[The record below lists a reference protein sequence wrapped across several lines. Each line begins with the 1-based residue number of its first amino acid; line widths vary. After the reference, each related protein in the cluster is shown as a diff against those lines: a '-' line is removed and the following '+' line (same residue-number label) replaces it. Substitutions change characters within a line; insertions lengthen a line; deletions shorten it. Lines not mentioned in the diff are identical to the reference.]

1 MDPLL
6 PPSPAGP
13 PPFRFQPSAGRALRG
28 PAFSLPFKVLA
39 TLLVFGS
46 LAWLLRLMERGLLG
60 SQLSVN
66 VAWFL
71 AALAM
76 MLWTWWAIVRSTTG
90 VDDRQIHQT
99 WVCDKRMELA
109 DLATAKLMR
118 VRGLEWLVAP
128 RLYVRTLV
136 GKMAIFYAADPAVVA
151 EFERLAAELREFRAL
166 R

>member
-1 MDPLL
+1 M
-6 PPSPAGP
+6 
-13 PPFRFQPSAGRALRG
+13 RG

-46 LAWLLRLMERGLLG
+46 LAWLLRLVDRGLLG
-60 SQLSVN
+60 SHLSVN

-71 AALAM
+71 AAMAM

-90 VDDRQIHQT
+90 VDDLRIHQT
-99 WVCDKRMELA
+99 WVWDKRMELA

-118 VRGLEWLVAP
+118 VRGLEWLIAP
-128 RLYVRTLV
+128 RLYVRTLL
-136 GKMAIFYAADPAVVA
+136 GKMAIFYAADPAVIA
-151 EFERLAAELREFRAL
+151 EFERLVAELKDFRAL

>member
-1 MDPLL
+1 M
-6 PPSPAGP
+6 
-13 PPFRFQPSAGRALRG
+13 RG
-28 PAFSLPFKVLA
+28 PAFSPAFKVLA

-46 LAWLLRLMERGLLG
+46 LAWLLRLLQRGQLG
-60 SQLSVN
+60 PQLSVN
-66 VAWFL
+66 LAWFL
-71 AALAM
+71 AAMAM

-90 VDDRQIHQT
+90 VDDRQLHQT
-99 WVCDKRMELA
+99 WVWDKRMDLA

-118 VRGLEWLVAP
+118 VRGLEWLIAP

-136 GKMAIFYAADPAVVA
+136 GRMAIFYTADPAVVA